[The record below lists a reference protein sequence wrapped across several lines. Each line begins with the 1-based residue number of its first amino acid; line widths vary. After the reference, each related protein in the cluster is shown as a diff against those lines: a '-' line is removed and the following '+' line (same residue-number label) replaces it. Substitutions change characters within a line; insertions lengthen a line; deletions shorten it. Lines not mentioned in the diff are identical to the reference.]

1 MNQSDTKCSSA
12 TILHQLIENKF
23 LLLTTFLAISA
34 AVYFAVGMFMMLK
47 Q

>member
-1 MNQSDTKCSSA
+1 MNQSDTKCSSVSF
-12 TILHQLIENKF
+12 IHQLMENKF

-34 AVYFAVGMFMMLK
+34 AVYFAVGMFMMLR